1 MKLQLLDDNS
11 IWRLYK
17 GDLTKELAKRG
28 IYIGPG
34 VEINNNVRINKGA
47 YINDGVYLGKGVHIN
62 ENVYIGS
69 GAYICNRV
77 SLNEGVHIGRCV
89 HIDACVSIQAN
100 TEIASV
106 RDYVSLSRIGS
117 RCSNLAIYKSRGVIY
132 FSTGCFSGTIE
143 EFAKKVAM
151 KPKDCPNRHDYEAAI
166 VFAKAKFSK

>member
-34 VEINNNVRINKGA
+34 VEINNNIRINKGA

-77 SLNEGVHIGRCV
+77 SLNEGVHISRCV

-100 TEIASV
+100 TEIASA
-106 RDYVSLSRIGS
+106 RDYVSLSRILWGDGVRFAWS
-117 RCSNLAIYKSRGVIY
+117 IRFRYENRTHGRIQNRRGAMTELENLSDAGRKG
-132 FSTGCFSGTIE
+132 
-143 EFAKKVAM
+143 
-151 KPKDCPNRHDYEAAI
+151 NRE
-166 VFAKAKFSK
+166 